1 MAGLLTTAGP
11 PWHARKAG
19 EGAKVAGMAE
29 VAAGPILTRLQ
40 GLRPRRRLAS
50 ALADEGARASLWL
63 PVCLGLG
70 IAGYFALPQEPPPW
84 LLLPLGAG
92 LLALLWLGWLRPG
105 LRAAVLALGLLGLGL
120 FVAMLRT
127 LAVAA
132 PVLAEELGPRWV
144 SGQVAE
150 VEIVDSR
157 PRLLL
162 RTSQISGLPAE
173 ATPDLVRLRLLRPW
187 PGLRAGDSVALKAV
201 LRPPPEPA
209 APGAFDFARRA
220 YFQRLGAVGYAVTAP
235 RIEEGADGED
245 GARRWRVAWA
255 ALRQALGE
263 RITAALD
270 GVPGAVAVALITGD
284 RSAIPDAALED
295 MRMSGL
301 AHLLAISGLHLGLV
315 AGLVFFAA
323 RTGLALIPALALR
336 FPIKKWAAVLAAA
349 AALVYL
355 FLVGA
360 TIPTQRAYVM
370 VGLALLAIVLDR
382 QPISLRLLAAAA
394 MLILILSPESLLSAS
409 FQMSFAAVT
418 GLVAGY
424 EWLSQRRQPG
434 FQDRGLLA
442 RLGVYLGFL
451 MLSSVIANLATAPFA
466 IFHFNRLAVFGLF
479 ANLVAIPLTAF
490 WIMPAALI
498 AMLLLPF
505 GLEAWPLAAMGMG
518 IEFLLAV
525 AGEIAAWQGAVI
537 PIRAMPLWGL
547 AAATL
552 GGLWLC
558 LWERPWRL
566 LGLAGPLLG
575 AASIALASPPDLLVS
590 GDGKLLALRARDG
603 ALVFSS
609 LRRDRY
615 RRDIWLRRSGSMTAR
630 AWEPDGQA
638 EPGLRC
644 DALGC
649 IFEFAPGRRLGLALT
664 GEALEEDCR
673 AVEVLVSLEPL
684 RGLDCPTPSLVI
696 DRFDLWRNGAHAVWL
711 SGRAS
716 RVTTVRAQRGERPW
730 VRRPEASAG
739 SPSGGQAQR

>member
-1 MAGLLTTAGP
+1 
-11 PWHARKAG
+11 
-19 EGAKVAGMAE
+19 MAE
-29 VAAGPILTRLQ
+29 AAAAPILARLQ
-40 GLRPRRRLAS
+40 DLGPLRRLAS
-50 ALADEGARASLWL
+50 ELAAEGARVSLWL
-63 PVCLGLG
+63 PVSLGLG
-70 IAGYFALPQEPPPW
+70 IAAYFALPEEPPAW
-84 LLLPLGAG
+84 QLLPLGPG
-92 LLALLWLGWLRPG
+92 LLALVWLAWQRPA
-105 LRAAVLALGLLGLGL
+105 LKAAALALAVFGLGL

-127 LAVAA
+127 LTVAA

-150 VEIVDSR
+150 IEIVESR

-162 RTSQISGLPAE
+162 EDPQVSGLPAE
-173 ATPDLVRLRLLRPW
+173 ATPDRLRLRLLRPMAGLQ
-187 PGLRAGDSVALKAV
+187 PGDVVRLRAV

-235 RIEEGADGED
+235 EIVGPADAATWG
-245 GARRWRVAWA
+245 RSFRVAWA
-255 ALRQALGE
+255 TLRQTLGQ
-263 RITAALD
+263 RISSALD
-270 GVPGAVAVALITGD
+270 GIPGAVAVALITGD
-284 RSAIPDAALED
+284 RSAIPDKVLED
-295 MRMSGL
+295 MRVSGL

-323 RTGLALIPALALR
+323 RAGLALVPPLALR

-394 MLILILSPESLLSAS
+394 ALILLLSPESLLSAS

-418 GLVAGY
+418 ALVAGY
-424 EWLSQRRQPG
+424 EWLTQRRPPG
-434 FQDRGLLA
+434 PRDRGLLA
-442 RLGVYLGFL
+442 RLGLYLGFL
-451 MLSSVIANLATAPFA
+451 LLSSVIANLATAPFA
-466 IFHFNRLAVFGLF
+466 VFHFNRLAVFGLF

-490 WIMPAALI
+490 WIMPAALL

-505 GLEAWPLAAMGMG
+505 GLEPAALAAMGLG
-518 IEFLLAV
+518 IEVLLAV
-525 AGEIAAWQGAVI
+525 AGEIAGWESAVI
-537 PIRAMPLWGL
+537 PVRAMPVWGL

-590 GDGKLLALRARDG
+590 GDGKLLALRAGDG

-609 LRRDRY
+609 LKRQGY
-615 RRDIWLRRSGSMTAR
+615 RRDIWLRRSGTAAAR
-630 AWEPDGQA
+630 AWDRGGGPP

-649 IFEFAPGRRLGLALT
+649 IFEFAPKRRLGLALT

-684 RGLDCPTPSLVI
+684 RGLDCPRPRLVI
-696 DRFDLWRNGAHAVWL
+696 DRFDLWRAGAHAVWL
-711 SGRAS
+711 SDGTPEVA
-716 RVTTVRAQRGERPW
+716 TVRAQRGARPW
-730 VRRPEASAG
+730 VRRPEAPLVRPPG
-739 SPSGGQAQR
+739 TEAQE

>member
-1 MAGLLTTAGP
+1 
-11 PWHARKAG
+11 
-19 EGAKVAGMAE
+19 MAE
-29 VAAGPILTRLQ
+29 VAAGPILARLHE
-40 GLRPRRRLAS
+40 LRPLRRLAA
-50 ALADEGARASLWL
+50 ALAAEGARASLWL

-70 IAGYFALPQEPPPW
+70 IGGYFALPQEPPPW

-92 LLALLWLGWLRPG
+92 LLMLGWLGWRRPG
-105 LRAAVLALGLLGLGL
+105 LRGPVLALGLLGLGL
-120 FVAMLRT
+120 FVATLRT

-132 PVLAEELGPRWV
+132 PVLTEELGPRWV

-162 RTSQISGLPAE
+162 RDVRISSLPAE
-173 ATPDLVRLRLLRPW
+173 ATPARVRLRLLRPL
-187 PGLRAGDSVALKAV
+187 PGLEPGGSVRLLAV

-235 RIEEGADGED
+235 RIEEGVD
-245 GARRWRVAWA
+245 GAGRGGRWRVAWA
-255 ALRQALGE
+255 ALRQALGQ

-284 RSAIPDAALED
+284 RSAIPEAVLED
-295 MRMSGL
+295 MRVSGL

-323 RTGLALIPALALR
+323 RAGLALIPALALR

-349 AALVYL
+349 AALIYL
-355 FLVGA
+355 LLVGA

-370 VGLALLAIVLDR
+370 VGLALLAVVLDR

-394 MLILILSPESLLSAS
+394 TLILLLSPESLLSAS

-418 GLVAGY
+418 ALVAGY
-424 EWLSQRRQPG
+424 EWLSQRRPAAG
-434 FQDRGLLA
+434 ARDRGLLA
-442 RLGVYLGFL
+442 RLGLYLGFL
-451 MLSSVIANLATAPFA
+451 LLSSVIANLATAPFA

-479 ANLVAIPLTAF
+479 ANLVAVPLTAF
-490 WIMPAALI
+490 WIMPAALV

-505 GLEAWPLAAMGMG
+505 GLEAWALAAMGAG

-525 AGEIAAWQGAVI
+525 AGEIASWQGAVI

-547 AAATL
+547 AAAVL

-575 AASIALASPPDLLVS
+575 AVSIALASPPDLLVS

-603 ALVFSS
+603 ELVFSS
-609 LRRDRY
+609 LKRERY
-615 RRDIWLRRSGSMTAR
+615 RRDIWLRRSGAETAR
-630 AWEPDGQA
+630 AWDRDGGQP

-649 IFEFAPGRRLGLALT
+649 VFTFAPGRRLGLALT

-684 RGLDCPTPSLVI
+684 RGLDCPSPRLVI

-711 SGRAS
+711 SGGAPRAA
-716 RVTTVRAQRGERPW
+716 TVRAQRGERPW
-730 VRRPEASAG
+730 VRRPEASSV
-739 SPSGGQAQR
+739 SPSGEQVRR

>member
-1 MAGLLTTAGP
+1 MHGKPKGGKP
-11 PWHARKAG
+11 
-19 EGAKVAGMAE
+19 EGGKVIGMAE
-29 VAAGPILTRLQ
+29 AVGGPILSRLH
-40 GLRPRRRLAS
+40 GLAPLRRLAS
-50 ALADEGARASLWL
+50 ALAAEGARASLWL

-84 LLLPLGAG
+84 LPLPFALGLAALAG
-92 LLALLWLGWLRPG
+92 LAWQRPA
-105 LRAAVLALGLLGLGL
+105 LRAPALALGLLGLGL
-120 FVAMLRT
+120 LVAMLRT
-127 LAVAA
+127 QSVAA

-144 SGQVAE
+144 SGQVVQ
-150 VEIVDSR
+150 VEIVESR

-162 RTSQISGLPAE
+162 ADPTVSGLPAE
-173 ATPDLVRLRLLRPW
+173 ATPARLRLRLLRPLSDLR
-187 PGLRAGDSVALKAV
+187 PGDFVSLRAV

-235 RIEEGADGED
+235 RIDGSAAGGD
-245 GARRWRVAWA
+245 WSRGFRIAWA
-255 ALRQALGE
+255 AARQALGQ

-284 RSAIPDAALED
+284 RSAIPEAVLED
-295 MRMSGL
+295 MRISGL

-323 RTGLALIPALALR
+323 RAGLALIPALALR
-336 FPIKKWAAVLAAA
+336 VPIKKWAAVLAAA

-394 MLILILSPESLLSAS
+394 GLILLLSPESLLSAS

-418 GLVAGY
+418 ALVAGY
-424 EWLSQRRQPG
+424 EWLSRRRAPG
-434 FQDRGLLA
+434 PRDRGLLV
-442 RLGVYLGFL
+442 RLGLYLGFL
-451 MLSSVIANLATAPFA
+451 MLTSVIANLATAPFA
-466 IFHFNRLAVFGLF
+466 VFHFNRLAGFGLL

-490 WIMPAALI
+490 VIMPAALV
-498 AMLLLPF
+498 AMLLLPL
-505 GLEAWPLAAMGMG
+505 GLEAWPLAAMGAG
-518 IEFLLAV
+518 IELLLAV
-525 AGEIAAWQGAVI
+525 AAKIAGLEGAAI
-537 PIRAMPLWGL
+537 PVRAMPTWGL
-547 AAATL
+547 AAASL

-566 LGLAGPLLG
+566 LGLAGPLL
-575 AASIALASPPDLLVS
+575 AVASIALASPPDLLVS
-590 GDGKLLALRARDG
+590 GDGKLLAVRAGDG
-603 ALVFSS
+603 GLVFSS
-609 LRRDRY
+609 LKRQSY
-615 RRDIWLRRSGSMTAR
+615 RRDIWLRRSGSETAR
-630 AWEPDGQA
+630 AWDRGGGPA
-638 EPGLRC
+638 ASGLRC

-649 IFEFAPGRRLGLALT
+649 VFEFAPGRRLGLALA

-673 AVEVLVSLEPL
+673 RVEVLVSLEPL
-684 RGLDCPTPSLVI
+684 RGLDCPAPRLVI

-711 SGRAS
+711 RGSPP
-716 RVTTVRAQRGERPW
+716 RVTSVRALRGERPW
-730 VRRPEASAG
+730 VRKPEASASS
-739 SPSGGQAQR
+739 SPDGPPDE